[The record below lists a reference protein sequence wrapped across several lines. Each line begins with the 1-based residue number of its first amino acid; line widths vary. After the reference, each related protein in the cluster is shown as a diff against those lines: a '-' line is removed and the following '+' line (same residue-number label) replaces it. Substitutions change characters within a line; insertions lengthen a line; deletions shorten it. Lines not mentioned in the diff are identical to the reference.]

1 MGAPDKWESARFTGF
16 FLASSFSLLPNSIHA
31 HPLAANA
38 SRWAVQNSLVG
49 VKEMSEFLK
58 SIETALEGAQFHEDR
73 AFLLAYPSN
82 ERVSNESY
90 KVLVYHLRAY
100 FWELWSVWD
109 YILQNAN
116 AQTLKLLRVDTGL
129 IDHLLRKMSSY
140 NFLPF
145 LQSTRDSSQL
155 KRLARLRHSAHRW
168 ILDPYLV
175 GYNDTQV
182 NVISLKMQD
191 GEAPIQ
197 VNVDRND
204 LWFMS
209 DTVNKLKDAGFFN

>member
-1 MGAPDKWESARFTGF
+1 
-16 FLASSFSLLPNSIHA
+16 
-31 HPLAANA
+31 
-38 SRWAVQNSLVG
+38 
-49 VKEMSEFLK
+49 MSEFLK
-58 SIETALEGAQFHEDR
+58 SIETALEGAKFHEDR
-73 AFLLAYPSN
+73 ALILAYPSKD
-82 ERVSNESY
+82 RVSNESY
-90 KVLVYHLRAY
+90 KALVYHLRAY

-116 AQTLKLLRVDTGL
+116 AQTLKLPRVDTGL
-129 IDHLLRKMSSY
+129 IDQLLKKMSSY

-145 LQSTRDSSQL
+145 LQSMRDSSWL

-175 GYNDTQV
+175 DYNDTQV
-182 NVISLKMQD
+182 NVISLRMQD
-191 GEAPIQ
+191 GEAPVQ

-209 DTVNKLKDAGFFN
+209 DSVNKLKDAGFFN